1 MEVDIEAVYIRDC
14 DINLRGN
21 TLITLCY
28 AIQKHYPGE
37 VHGAQL
43 ISGYWSVYTR
53 SNNTRVAL
61 VVSGLNINDSKPAH
75 DLGKK
80 TERVAIKDLPATT
93 PSERI
98 LAFLKGYSHV
108 TPRSR
113 VLYAKERIGGEEL
126 SPFING
132 DRIVYINADVSPPLP
147 KETVICGHP
156 CRIWHPSQRTFVNA
170 AQVMVTAPLML
181 TFVTHMNLTVWCQHG
196 EVTEIL

>member
-28 AIQKHYPGE
+28 AIQKQYPGE

-53 SNNTRVAL
+53 SNNTRAAL
-61 VVSGLNINDSKPAH
+61 VVSGLNINGTNVRVYDSKPAH

-80 TERVAIKDLPATT
+80 TERVVIKDLPATT

-126 SPFING
+126 SPIIFVYKTTQY
-132 DRIVYINADVSPPLP
+132 IVLHN
-147 KETVICGHP
+147 
-156 CRIWHPSQRTFVNA
+156 
-170 AQVMVTAPLML
+170 LMSI
-181 TFVTHMNLTVWCQHG
+181 M
-196 EVTEIL
+196 IS